1 MLIWLI
7 LIAFVGSCLAGPVSR
22 AADKYAGWLLALL
35 PAGLFVTLN
44 KIAPVMERGWV
55 LGDGLNWAPHLDLYL
70 TFRLD
75 GFSFLMTLLITGVG
89 TLVVIY
95 SGAYLTDKSL
105 RDRGRFFTLILLF
118 MTAMLGAVLADNL
131 IVMLLFWEATSIM
144 SFLLIGFD
152 GKSPR
157 ARRSALMSLYTT
169 AAGGLALL
177 ASILLIGEALGTY
190 SLGEVRA
197 RADELATSPL
207 IIPILAGLMIGAFT
221 KSAQFPFHFWLP
233 NAMQAPTPASA
244 FLHSATMV
252 KLGIYLLARFE
263 PVIAAVP
270 GGRWVLVTVGGATML
285 VAAVQALRA
294 EGFKTALAYSTIA
307 SLGILV
313 TLIGLTGPAASV
325 AMVGFLFAHA
335 LYKAALFFCAG
346 SVLHATGLQNLRALG
361 GLIRLLPL
369 TGVATLLASL
379 SMAGLPPFFGFI
391 SKEFL
396 FQAQLESTSA
406 LIPLAVIV
414 LVNAAMVG
422 VAGVITLR
430 PFFMG
435 RGKISEVEHGETPGL
450 VMPPLVLALA
460 GLFLSLDP
468 AWVSSNVLRPAA
480 VAVYGEAIEV
490 QVQLWHGITPMLMLS
505 FVVVIIG
512 ALIAWYWKTIH
523 LRLRKSRVFELFD
536 FDRFFEIGM
545 DLLHRGSARLAGLVQ
560 HGDLRLYLWVVFAS
574 VTALLLFAWNAAGLM
589 PRLPVVDPLR
599 PAPAVVALVGM
610 VGAVAAAR
618 AKGLLTAMI
627 AVGLVGFTVAVG
639 FMFNG
644 APDLALTQ
652 FTVEALIVV
661 LLTALLLAVPLAA
674 PPTRTRLERRFDILI
689 SAVVGIVMFVALV
702 DMTSANHG
710 GAISAFMGNQS
721 YLAAKGHNVV
731 NVILVDFRGF
741 DTLGETVVIAMSAV
755 LAWSLLGTRLREQ
768 AWSRERE
775 SPFILQRTAPVYF
788 WLLLVTSLWIL
799 LRGHDQP
806 GGGFIG
812 GLVAALAFAM
822 VALAHGLERA
832 RKTLRIHPVA
842 LIGIGMALA
851 LLSGF
856 PGMTD
861 GGAYLTHLWHEGDFL
876 KLSTTMVFD
885 LGVYIVVLGGVLSF
899 LFGLQRGAEK

>member
-7 LIAFVGSCLAGPVSR
+7 LIAFLGSCLAGPVSR
-22 AADKYAGWLLALL
+22 AAGRWGGWLLAML
-35 PAGLFVTLN
+35 PAGLFVALI

-55 LGDGLNWAPHLDLYL
+55 LGDGLNWAPYLDLYL

-75 GFSFLMTLLITGVG
+75 GFSFLMTLLITGIG
-89 TLVVIY
+89 TLVTIY
-95 SGAYLTDKSL
+95 SGDYLSDRSP

-131 IVMLLFWEATSIM
+131 IVMLLFWEATSIL
-144 SFLLIGFD
+144 SFLLIGFE
-152 GKSPR
+152 GKSAR
-157 ARRSALMSLYTT
+157 ARRSALMSLYIT

-177 ASILLIGEALGTY
+177 AAILLIGQALGTY
-190 SLGEVRA
+190 SLGEVRS
-197 RADELATSPL
+197 RAAELAASPL
-207 IIPILAGLMIGAFT
+207 IIPIMTGLMLGAFT

-263 PVIAAVP
+263 PVIANVE
-270 GGRWVLVTVGGATML
+270 GGRWVLVVVGGATML

-369 TGVATLLASL
+369 TGVATALASL

-406 LIPLAVIV
+406 LVSLAIIV

-422 VAGVITLR
+422 VAAVITLR

-435 RGKISEVEHGETPGL
+435 RGKISELNHGETPGL

-490 QVQLWHGITPMLMLS
+490 KVQLWHGMTPMLMLS

-512 ALIAWYWKTIH
+512 ALIARNWKTIH
-523 LRLRKSRVFELFD
+523 LALRQSRAFEVFD
-536 FDRFFEIGM
+536 FDSYFESSLEG
-545 DLLHRGSARLAGLVQ
+545 LQRTSSRLAGLVQ
-560 HGDLRLYLWVVFAS
+560 HGDLRLYLWVMLAAVM
-574 VTALLLFAWNAAGLM
+574 ALVVYAWSAAGLL
-589 PRLPVVDPLR
+589 PRLPVIDALR

-610 VGAVAAAR
+610 AGAVAAAR
-618 AKGLLTAMI
+618 ARGLLTAMI

-661 LLTALLLAVPLAA
+661 LLTALLLAVPIAG
-674 PPTRTRLERRFDILI
+674 PVTRTRPERRFDILI
-689 SAVVGIVMFVALV
+689 AGMAGLMLFVALA
-702 DMTSANHG
+702 DMTAANHS
-710 GAISAFMGNQS
+710 GAISGFFGAQS
-721 YLAAKGHNVV
+721 YLAANGRNVV

-741 DTLGETVVIAMSAV
+741 DTLGETMVIAMSAV
-755 LAWSLLGTRLREQ
+755 LAWSLLGPRLREQ
-768 AWSRERE
+768 AWSREAQ
-775 SPFILQRTAPVYF
+775 SPFILRLTSPVYF
-788 WLLLVTSLWIL
+788 WLLFAASLWIL

-822 VALAHGLERA
+822 IAMAHGLERA
-832 RKTLRIHPVA
+832 RHTLRIHPVA
-842 LIGIGMALA
+842 LIGIGMAFV

-856 PGMTD
+856 GGMLAD
-861 GGAYLTHLWHEGDFL
+861 KAYLAHLWYEGEHL
-876 KLSTTMVFD
+876 KLSTTMLFD
-885 LGVYIVVLGGVLSF
+885 LGVYIVVLGGVLTF

>member
-7 LIAFVGSCLAGPVSR
+7 LIAFLGSCLAGPVSR
-22 AADKYAGWLLALL
+22 AAGKWAGWLLALL
-35 PAGLFVTLN
+35 PAGLFITLI
-44 KIAPVMERGWV
+44 KISPVMERGWV
-55 LGDGLNWAPHLDLYL
+55 LGDGLNWAPYLDLYL

-75 GFSFLMTLLITGVG
+75 GFSFLMTLLITGIG
-89 TLVVIY
+89 ALVTVY
-95 SGAYLTDKSL
+95 SGAYLSDKSP

-131 IVMLLFWEATSIM
+131 IVMLVFWEATSIL

-152 GKSPR
+152 GRSAR
-157 ARRSALMSLYTT
+157 ARRSALMSLYVT
-169 AAGGLALL
+169 AAGGLGLL
-177 ASILLIGEALGTY
+177 MAILLIGQALGTY

-197 RADELATSPL
+197 RAGELAASPL

-244 FLHSATMV
+244 YLHSATMV

-263 PVIAAVP
+263 PVIANVP
-270 GGRWVLVTVGGATML
+270 GGRWVLVTVGGITML
-285 VAAVQALRA
+285 IAAFQALRA

-335 LYKAALFFCAG
+335 LYKASLFFCAG

-406 LIPLAVIV
+406 LVPLAIIV
-414 LVNAAMVG
+414 LVNATMVG
-422 VAGVITLR
+422 IAAVITLR

-460 GLFLSLDP
+460 GLVLSLDP
-468 AWVSSNVLRPAA
+468 AWLSNNVLRPAA

-512 ALIAWYWKTIH
+512 ALIAWYWKPIH
-523 LRLRKSRVFELFD
+523 LSFRKSKLFEVID
-536 FDRFFEIGM
+536 FDRIFE
-545 DLLHRGSARLAGLVQ
+545 DLIDMLQKGAARLAGLVQ
-560 HGDLRLYLWVVFAS
+560 NGDLRIYLWVVLAS
-574 VTALLLFAWNAAGLM
+574 VSALLVYAWSAAGLL
-589 PRLPVVDPLR
+589 PRLPQLEALR
-599 PAPAVVALVGM
+599 VGPAVVALVGM
-610 VGAVAAAR
+610 AGAVAAAR
-618 AKGLLTAMI
+618 ARGLLTAMI
-627 AVGLVGFTVAVG
+627 AVGLVGFSVAVG

-674 PPTRTRLERRFDILI
+674 PYTRTRIERRFDLLL
-689 SAVVGIVMFVALV
+689 SCGVGVLLFLALV
-702 DMTSANHG
+702 DMTSASHG
-710 GAISAFMGNQS
+710 GAISSFMGNQS
-721 YLAAKGHNVV
+721 YLAAKGRNVV

-741 DTLGETVVIAMSAV
+741 DTMGETVVIAMSAV
-755 LAWSLLGTRLREQ
+755 LAWSLLGPRLREQ
-768 AWSRERE
+768 AWSREAR
-775 SPFILQRTAPVYF
+775 SPFILQLTAPVYF
-788 WLLLVTSLWIL
+788 WLLFITSLWVL
-799 LRGHDQP
+799 LRGHDEP

-812 GLVAALAFAM
+812 GLVAALAFAIIAM
-822 VALAHGLERA
+822 AYGLERA
-832 RKTLRIHPVA
+832 RQTLRIHPVS
-842 LIGIGMALA
+842 LIGVGMALT
-851 LLSGF
+851 LVSGF
-856 PGMTD
+856 AGMIE
-861 GGAYLTHLWHEGDFL
+861 GGAYLTHLWYEGEAF